1 MDEVV
6 WALLLKY
13 ICFGHSFVRHGIA
26 VTAKCEHN
34 MASTPCADHFP
45 LHSLRR
51 GEPAAD
57 FSNKPPFNFF
67 PFVILNFHQTVMSLD
82 PAASRTIA
90 LSACDLHYG
99 SAPAS

>member
-34 MASTPCADHFP
+34 MASTPCAYHF
-45 LHSLRR
+45 HSIAL
-51 GEPAAD
+51 GLANPQLT
-57 FSNKPPFNFF
+57 FSKKPPFNFF

-90 LSACDLHYG
+90 LSACDLH
-99 SAPAS
+99 